1 MSKRSVLFVLLSVA
15 SALLATAFGVTATAN
30 AATTAPV
37 PLGVPLS
44 VTLSASSDGASAI
57 WNAAGDPVL
66 TPGTKTSTT
75 YAQVKLNLAPGP
87 DDEPLTPP
95 SFTTDNF
102 TAGSPRWYI
111 QLSNGFYL
119 FGYPAQL
126 GSAANQ
132 SFTGDQWSAN
142 GPGGQSTG
150 GGYVTYQK
158 ALAFANPA
166 GAAYITAAYIVADG
180 DQSAGTHDT
189 LTNVQY
195 GGVTLQV
202 QYSNKVVIKNRLSD
216 RCLNEGAGVLSQYA
230 CDAAFKYPSL
240 TWKVATFADGSRYL
254 ESVAT
259 GEFVK
264 DGTQGQQLSLTG
276 SPSPMGFSNGGIF
289 RFPNSLVMDDKA
301 LGRGNFVP
309 TIGWSFNGQNNQRW
323 DFVNAPS

>member
-1 MSKRSVLFVLLSVA
+1 MSKRSVLISVA
-15 SALLATAFGVTATAN
+15 AALLAMAASGVTATAN
-30 AATTAPV
+30 AATTASVSSGV
-37 PLGVPLS
+37 PLG
-44 VTLSASSDGASAI
+44 VTLSASGDGASAT

-66 TPGTKTSTT
+66 TPGTETSTT

-87 DDEPLTPP
+87 DDEPTTPP
-95 SFTTDNF
+95 SFTTDNY

-111 QLSNGFYL
+111 QFSDGFYL

-126 GSAANQ
+126 GGTANQ
-132 SFTGDQWSAN
+132 SFTGDQWSAQ

-150 GGYVTYQK
+150 GGYVTYQN
-158 ALAFANPA
+158 ALAFADPS
-166 GAAYITAAYIVADG
+166 GSAYVTAAYIVADG
-180 DQSAGTHDT
+180 DQPAGTHDT

-195 GGVTLQV
+195 GGSTLQV

-230 CDAAFKYPSL
+230 CDVAFKYPSL
-240 TWKVATFADGSRYL
+240 TWEVATFADGSKYL

-259 GEFVK
+259 GEFVT

-276 SPSPMGFSNGGIF
+276 SPSPMRFANGGIF
-289 RFPNSLVMDDKA
+289 RFPNGLVMDDKA
-301 LGRGNFVP
+301 RGRGNFVP

-323 DFVNAPS
+323 DFALYLT